1 MRVGCLFHEVYYTG
15 ARSRSSCPRTVKRVG
30 IRPTVYDGST
40 AFLIAQVMAFWQAG
54 QAIDNGKYEIRECIG
69 GGGFGVT
76 YKAIASGDR
85 QVVAIKTLNRNLFKS
100 DTEFDKWQTK
110 FINEAVCLSKCSHPH
125 IVEVREVIREGN
137 LWGMVMDYVEGT
149 NLAECVADKGRL
161 SVDEAIAYIR
171 QAGAA
176 LSVVHD
182 KAMLHRDI
190 KPQNIMLRAATGE
203 AILIDFGLARE
214 VIFDQ
219 TQTFTNAG
227 TECYAAPEQYQPRTA
242 SKRRTKLG
250 YYSDVYALAA
260 TLYYLVTAE
269 TPLPAN
275 FRQQGIPL
283 PAPQHHNPDLD
294 DKVNDA
300 ILTGMALEPQDRPQ
314 TVAAWLELFAPEN
327 NDPIFCFDRGLDLY
341 NLGRNEEAIASYDKA
356 LQIKS
361 DYNAVWNNRGIDLSK
376 LGRYE
381 EAIASYDKALQ
392 INPDK
397 HESWD
402 GRGVALF
409 HLGRYEEA
417 IASFDKTLQIN
428 PSDDIAWYNRG
439 FTLDKLGRYGEAI
452 ASWDKVL
459 QIKPDKHEAWYAKA
473 VCYARQNN
481 LEDALK
487 HLQQAIELN
496 PKWRETAK
504 NVSVFDNIRRDRRFR
519 ILVGE

>member
-1 MRVGCLFHEVYYTG
+1 
-15 ARSRSSCPRTVKRVG
+15 
-30 IRPTVYDGST
+30 
-40 AFLIAQVMAFWQAG
+40 MAFWQAG
-54 QAIDNGKYEIRECIG
+54 QTIDNGKYEIRECIG

-300 ILTGMALEPQDRPQ
+300 ILTGMALEPQERPK
-314 TVAAWLELFAPEN
+314 TVAEWLELLATEN
-327 NDPIFCFDRGLDLY
+327 DDPDFWFDRGFELWD
-341 NLGRNEEAIASYDKA
+341 
-356 LQIKS
+356 
-361 DYNAVWNNRGIDLSK
+361 

-392 INPDK
+392 INPDDDA
-397 HESWD
+397 SWYF
-402 GRGVALF
+402 RGIALGE
-409 HLGRYEEA
+409 LGRYEEA
-417 IASFDKTLQIN
+417 IASYDQ
-428 PSDDIAWYNRG
+428 Y
-439 FTLDKLGRYGEAI
+439 
-452 ASWDKVL
+452 L
-459 QIKPDKHEAWYAKA
+459 QIKPNDHNVWYDKA
-473 VCYARQNN
+473 VCYAYLDNI
-481 LEDALK
+481 EEALK
-487 HLQQAIELN
+487 HLQEAIELN
-496 PKWRETAK
+496 PERREKAK
-504 NVSVFDNIRRDRRFR
+504 TDTDFDNIRRDRRFQKLLGDSKPFFR
-519 ILVGE
+519 LPFFQ